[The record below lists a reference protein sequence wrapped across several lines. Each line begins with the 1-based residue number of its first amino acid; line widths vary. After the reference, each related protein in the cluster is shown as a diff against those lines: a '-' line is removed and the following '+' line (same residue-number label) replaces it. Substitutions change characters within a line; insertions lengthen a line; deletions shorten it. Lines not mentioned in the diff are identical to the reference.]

1 MTPRKRE
8 ERAKLQGFSCAECE
22 EYYKMKREEGLSE
35 EQVKNKA
42 FNPGE
47 GRLKLKILLTNS
59 HKHNA

>member
-47 GRLKLKILLTNS
+47 GRLKL
-59 HKHNA
+59 